1 MQLSPVFLRSIMQGI
16 RRTLAAVALLL
27 ICGSAGLIAAERH
40 KKTTPMDEAHR
51 ALHALNR
58 FTFGP
63 RPGDVGRVAAMG
75 VDNWFEQQLHPEKID
90 DSALQSRL
98 SGFRTLNMDAR
109 TMIENYPPPQV
120 LQAVANGRMS
130 LPSDPQKRAVY
141 EDAVERYRIR
151 NQKKADGQAGA
162 ADVDPNTPPDQMT
175 DSQREQLRAARQ
187 DARQKID
194 QILTLPPDQ
203 RMSAIYRLSPAERI
217 SLAQILNTQERDRLV
232 SDFTPEQ
239 REQVMALVNPQGVI
253 VSELQQAKILRA
265 AYSDRQLEE
274 VMTDFWFNHFNIF
287 LNKGADRYL
296 TTEYE
301 NQVIRP
307 HALGKFKDLLV
318 ATAKSPAMLF
328 YLDNWQSVG
337 PHSFAAERGPRQN
350 NGQFRQRRQAFG
362 KRAGFPNFPG
372 MPQTRVQQPFPR
384 QRDVARTPSPTN
396 ADPQMQAEGQQQ
408 VAAAPQQQ
416 RRAGLN
422 ENYGRELMELHT
434 LGVDGGYT
442 QKDVTEAAKVFT
454 GWTIKNPRL
463 GGEFAFN
470 ERFHEPGSKFVL
482 GHEIKDRGEDEG
494 MQLLDILAHSPAT
507 AHFIS
512 RKLAMRF
519 VSDDPPQALV
529 DRMAGT
535 FLKTDGDIR
544 EVLRTMFH
552 SQEFWAPEAYRA
564 KVKTPF
570 EFVVSAIRATGVDVQ
585 NAMPFVQTL
594 NQLGMPLYQMQP
606 PTGYSMKA
614 DAWVNSAALLGRMN
628 FALRLA
634 AGRMPGVRF
643 DPATLLADS
652 RVAQAPPPAQSPRSG
667 EASDADAAR
676 HLAAMESTL
685 LAGDI
690 SKQTHD
696 TILKQLENP
705 EAITQQLNQATARPM
720 QQAPDAQELTM
731 APKRAARMQGLPPL
745 NTAPPSKDNIIAGLL
760 LGSPEFQRR

>member
-1 MQLSPVFLRSIMQGI
+1 MQLWPVLSEEPMQ
-16 RRTLAAVALLL
+16 RTHRQLVAAALLL
-27 ICGSAGLIAAERH
+27 SCASAGLIAAEKH
-40 KKTTPMDEAHR
+40 KKAAAGQMDEARR
-51 ALHALNR
+51 ALHVLNR

-63 RPGDVGRVAAMG
+63 RTGDVDRVAAIG
-75 VDNWFEQQLHPEKID
+75 VDKWFEQQLHPEKID

-98 SGFRTLNMDAR
+98 SGFRTLTMDAR
-109 TMIENYPPPQV
+109 ALVENYPPPQV
-120 LQAVANGRMS
+120 LQAVANGRMP
-130 LPSDPQKRAVY
+130 LPNDPQKRAVY

-151 NQKKADGQAGA
+151 NEKKADGQANAA
-162 ADVDPNTPPDQMT
+162 ADIDPNTPPEEMT
-175 DSQREQLRAARQ
+175 DSQREQLRATRQEAR
-187 DARQKID
+187 ARID
-194 QILTLPPDQ
+194 QVLALPPDQ
-203 RMSAIYRLSPAERI
+203 RMPAIYKMTPPERL
-217 SLAQILNTQERDRLV
+217 SLAQVLNTQERERLL

-239 REQVMALVNPQGVI
+239 REQITALVNPQGV
-253 VSELQQAKILRA
+253 VVTELQQAKILRA
-265 AYSDRQLEE
+265 AYSERQLDE
-274 VMTDFWFNHFNIF
+274 VMTDFWFNHFNVF
-287 LNKGADRYL
+287 LNKGADRFL
-296 TTEYE
+296 TTAYE
-301 NQVIRP
+301 RDAIRA

-337 PHSFAAERGPRQN
+337 PHSFAAERGPRAG
-350 NGQFRQRRQAFG
+350 NGQFRQQRRALG
-362 KRAGFPNFPG
+362 KQAGFPNFPG
-372 MPQTRVQQPFPR
+372 MPQNRAQRRFPQQPPVSSE
-384 QRDVARTPSPTN
+384 QPAANS
-396 ADPQMQAEGQQQ
+396 QQP
-408 VAAAPQQQ
+408 PQQQ

-463 GGEFAFN
+463 GGEFTYN
-470 ERFHEPGSKFVL
+470 DRFHEPGSKVVL
-482 GHEIKDRGEDEG
+482 GHEIKDNGEDEG
-494 MQLLDILAHSPAT
+494 LQLLDILAHSPAT
-507 AHFIS
+507 ARFIS
-512 RKLAMRF
+512 KKLAMRF

-529 DRMAGT
+529 NRMADT

-544 EVLRTMFH
+544 EVLRTMFRAP
-552 SQEFWAPEAYRA
+552 EFWAPETYRA

-614 DAWVNSAALLGRMN
+614 EAWVNSAALLGRMN

-634 AGRMPGVRF
+634 AGRMPGVSF
-643 DPATLLADS
+643 DPALLLAGAPASGD
-652 RVAQAPPPAQSPRSG
+652 AQQN
-667 EASDADAAR
+667 
-676 HLAAMESTL
+676 LAVMESKL

-696 TILKQLENP
+696 TILKQLQNP

-720 QQAPDAQELTM
+720 QQAPDKEEFSM
-731 APKRAARMQGLPPL
+731 APNLRGRRQQNAPGFTGP
-745 NTAPPSKDNIIAGLL
+745 PPSKDNLIAGLL

>member
-1 MQLSPVFLRSIMQGI
+1 
-16 RRTLAAVALLL
+16 
-27 ICGSAGLIAAERH
+27 
-40 KKTTPMDEAHR
+40 MDEAHR

-63 RPGDVGRVAAMG
+63 RPGEVERVAAMG
-75 VDNWFEQQLHPEKID
+75 VDKWFEQQLHPEKID
-90 DSALQSRL
+90 NSAMQSRL
-98 SGFRTLNMDAR
+98 AGFRTLNMDAR
-109 TMIENYPPPQV
+109 TMVENFPPPQV
-120 LQAVANGRMS
+120 LQAVANGRMG

-151 NQKKADGQAGA
+151 TEKKADKNGV
-162 ADVDPNTPPDQMT
+162 DIDPNTPPEQMT
-175 DSQREQLRAARQ
+175 DSEREQVRAARQ
-187 DARQKID
+187 NARAEID
-194 QILTLPPDQ
+194 RILALSPDQ
-203 RMSAIYRLSPAERI
+203 RMAAIYKLPPADRI
-217 SLAQILNTQERDRLV
+217 SLAQVLNTQERDRLM

-239 REQVMALVNPQGVI
+239 REQVQALVNPQGV
-253 VSELQQAKILRA
+253 VVGELQQAKILRA

-274 VMTDFWFNHFNIF
+274 VMTDFWFNHFNVFI
-287 LNKGADRYL
+287 NKGADRFL

-307 HALGKFKDLLV
+307 RALGKFKDLLV
-318 ATAKSPAMLF
+318 ATAKSPAMMF

-337 PHSFAAERGPRQN
+337 PHSFMAERGPRQG
-350 NGQFRQRRQAFG
+350 NGQFRRQQQQQRRALG
-362 KRAGFPNFPG
+362 KKAGFPNFPG
-372 MPQTRVQQPFPR
+372 MPETGSQRQFPQQQQQR
-384 QRDVARTPSPTN
+384 Q
-396 ADPQMQAEGQQQ
+396 QQQQQQEMQVEGQQQ
-408 VAAAPQQQ
+408 VPPAPAQQ

-434 LGVDGGYT
+434 LGVDGGYS

-463 GGEFAFN
+463 GGEFTFN
-470 ERFHEPGSKFVL
+470 DRFHEPGSKYVL
-482 GHEIKDRGEDEG
+482 GHEIKDNGESEG
-494 MQLLDILAHSPAT
+494 MQLLDILAHSSAT

-512 RKLAMRF
+512 KKLAMRF
-519 VSDDPPQALV
+519 VSDNPPQALV
-529 DRMAGT
+529 DRMANT
-535 FLKTDGDIR
+535 FLKSDGDIR
-544 EVLRTMFH
+544 EVLRTMYQ
-552 SQEFWAPEAYRA
+552 SQEFWAPETYRA

-614 DAWVNSAALLGRMN
+614 EAWVNSAALLGRMN

-634 AGRMPGVRF
+634 AGRMPGVSF
-643 DPATLLADS
+643 DPGTLLAVSGAASND
-652 RVAQAPPPAQSPRSG
+652 VARTPSS
-667 EASDADAAR
+667 ASDDAQQ
-676 HLAAMESTL
+676 HLAVMVSTL

-705 EAITQQLNQATARPM
+705 EAITQQLNQATLRPQ
-720 QQAPDAQELTM
+720 QQAPDKEEFTM
-731 APKRAARMQGLPPL
+731 APRLNARRQQNAPGFTGPPP
-745 NTAPPSKDNIIAGLL
+745 TRDNLIAGLL